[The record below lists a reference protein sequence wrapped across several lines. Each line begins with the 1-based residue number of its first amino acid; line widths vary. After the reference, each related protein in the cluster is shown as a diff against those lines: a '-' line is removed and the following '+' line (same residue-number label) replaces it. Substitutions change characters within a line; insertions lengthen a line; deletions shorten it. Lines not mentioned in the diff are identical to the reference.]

1 MSNNIHLSTEQLL
14 DFLENRLDPATL
26 EKVSEH
32 LSSGCPDCANNSAT
46 LRRLLQAMEAS
57 AWPAPSAQA
66 HHQAVEVF
74 HLPFLQ
80 KFWERRTIIFHPVFI
95 GLALIALILVI
106 LFRSSPPQPVYAA
119 NLENVTGRVDLKVTS
134 SASWQASSSG
144 QSVPLGATIRTASN
158 GRAVLTFPD
167 GTRTTLGPDTQLE
180 LTVLSKTDGQWRI
193 TITQTSGETE
203 VVSTLKNTLFRIQ
216 TAAGFTEAR
225 EADFSLRV
233 EENGTMVVSV
243 KEGSVNANSPA
254 GSLLISSGET
264 GLLHKNSAPTTP
276 IPSSISASATPTSTP
291 SETSAS
297 EGDAQNNQA
306 TVSPSQEETH
316 EPNDTSNNTS
326 NSTPSASNT
335 IESNQQSPTTSPLS
349 EGTQQP
355 DGTN

>member
-1 MSNNIHLSTEQLL
+1 MSKNNHLSTEELL

-32 LSSGCPDCANNSAT
+32 ISSGCSDCANNLT
-46 LRRLLQAMEAS
+46 TFRRLLQAMEAS

-66 HHQAVEVF
+66 HKRAVEVF

-80 KFWERRTIIFHPVFI
+80 KFRQQRTIIFHPVFI

-106 LFRSSPPQPVYAA
+106 LFRNSSHQPVYAA
-119 NLENVTGRVDLKVTS
+119 NLENVTGRVDLKATS

-158 GRAVLTFPD
+158 GQAVLIFPD

-180 LTVLSKTDGQWRI
+180 LTRLSQTDGQWRI

-203 VVSTLKNTLFRIQ
+203 VVSTLKTTLFRIQ
-216 TAAGFTEAR
+216 TAAGFTDTN

-233 EENGTMVVSV
+233 EENGTTVVSV
-243 KEGSVNANSPA
+243 KEGSVKAISPA
-254 GSLLISSGET
+254 GSLSIFSGET
-264 GLLHKNSAPTTP
+264 GLLHKNSPPTTP
-276 IPSSISASATPTSTP
+276 IPSSISATPTSTP
-291 SETSAS
+291 SETPAS
-297 EGDAQNNQA
+297 EGDAQNNQT
-306 TVSPSQEETH
+306 TVSPSQEGTN
-316 EPNDTSNNTS
+316 EPNNNSNNTS
-326 NSTPSASNT
+326 NNDPSASNT
-335 IESNQQSPTTSPLS
+335 SESNQQSPTTSPLP

-355 DGTN
+355 DGNN